1 MAETE
6 IKPELLPRNLSVPIL
21 PMIPF
26 QAWRAEGGEGWEVG
40 GGGVSRESSYVL
52 SHLQDIFQGGPRKD
66 KKCLFVWWQDT
77 GDLQRD
83 TDDLWDR
90 GR

>member
-40 GGGVSRESSYVL
+40 GGSL
-52 SHLQDIFQGGPRKD
+52 
-66 KKCLFVWWQDT
+66 T
-77 GDLQRD
+77 
-83 TDDLWDR
+83 
-90 GR
+90 